1 MDIKFGIVVDR
12 AECLKE
18 VKKYAHDVYANGEIT
33 KSQYEYFSAYLATR
47 YYFTAV
53 TYWYDDADL
62 LPQFLEDGAIV
73 SAIDAVIYHCV
84 TKTGVKVPEGMP
96 IILRDDDR

>member
-12 AECLKE
+12 TECLKE
-18 VKKYAHDVYANGEIT
+18 VKKYAHNIYTNGEIT
-33 KSQYEYFSAYLATR
+33 RAQYEYFATFLATR
-47 YYFTAV
+47 YCFTTV

-96 IILRDDDR
+96 IILLDDDR

>member
-12 AECLKE
+12 AECLTE
-18 VKKYAHDVYANGEIT
+18 VKKYAHEAYINNEIT
-33 KSQYEYFSAYLATR
+33 RSQYEYFVTFLATR
-47 YYFTAV
+47 YDFIAV

-84 TKTGVKVPEGMP
+84 IRTGIKIPEGMP
-96 IILRDDDR
+96 IILLDDDR